1 MGIIENGFVDLG
13 LGSEEDESAE
23 EAELTE
29 DRADKLR
36 QSKDDLKAANTAKQ
50 LLEALRSK
58 AQDKDVVNAV
68 TDIIAF
74 GSNNSGTQNGVV
86 YGGISGVSFGGK

>member
-50 LLEALRSK
+50 LLEALR
-58 AQDKDVVNAV
+58 
-68 TDIIAF
+68 
-74 GSNNSGTQNGVV
+74 
-86 YGGISGVSFGGK
+86 